1 MKRPRGLFVS
11 VRPTSRRLRI
21 AEIYSRLL
29 PDSGGDPDNVSINA
43 V

>member
-21 AEIYSRLL
+21 AEVYSRLA
-29 PDSGGDPDNVSINA
+29 PVGDGNPDNVSINA